1 MMEVHRKFLSQLSF
15 KTLIRAPAMVSA
27 IASPADLKHDDRA
40 LANSAQ
46 HRIQSLLDRI
56 EAERGIRILYA
67 CESGSRAWGFASPDS
82 DYDIRFVFAHPE
94 KAYLQVVA
102 PCDSIDLPLIN
113 GDLDAG
119 GWDAR
124 KALGLLGKSNGALV
138 EWLHSPIVYRKSP
151 GFPDRWRMAAREVF
165 SPKHSVDHYRGLAK
179 QMVFGKL
186 NTDAVRAKD
195 YLYALRAILAAE
207 WVLDGRGIPPVPFA
221 ELLPVAPS
229 EVRALVPELLE
240 HKARTMEGERM
251 ARIPVLD
258 AFLDRCLTDSAGRGA
273 LLPSTPEARSS
284 LDWLFRREIRIAA
297 PELAE
302 DYTLERVRR
311 GDVLLFESVAGSR
324 AYGTNLDHSDEDLRG
339 VFAAAAGLLGGLDGI
354 EQVSDD
360 RGDLVYYE
368 LGRLVELLLRNNP
381 NALELIAM
389 PEDCVRFR
397 HPLFERLVPSMFLSK
412 LCEKTYGEYAMGQIR
427 KARGLNK
434 KIVNPQPEKRH
445 PLLSFCRVPAG
456 QGSVPLLDW
465 LEHKG
470 IPPAECGL
478 TAVRNAAGM
487 FAIYQAPA
495 GTYRGLVS
503 PKDPDALV
511 FTSVP
516 KEAEPVGWMHCN
528 EDAFKAHCKAHR
540 EYWQWVQQRNEERYR
555 NNASHGRGYDSKN
568 LMHTIR
574 LLEMAGEIA
583 REGVLRVRRPNRDFL
598 LEIRSG
604 AFDYETLVARAEEL
618 HSGLESAFASSGL
631 PDAPDRYEVNA
642 LLVELR
648 EEFRIR

>member
-1 MMEVHRKFLSQLSF
+1 MDEPSN
-15 KTLIRAPAMVSA
+15 T
-27 IASPADLKHDDRA
+27 
-40 LANSAQ
+40 
-46 HRIQSLLDRI
+46 RILNLLDRI
-56 EAERGIRILYA
+56 ERERGIRILYA

-82 DYDIRFVFAHPE
+82 DYDIRFLFAHPQ

-102 PCDSIDLPLIN
+102 PCDAIDLPLLQ

-119 GWDAR
+119 GWDVR
-124 KALGLLGKSNGALV
+124 KALGLLGRSNGALV
-138 EWLHSPIVYRKSP
+138 EWLHSPIVYRETP
-151 GFPDRWRMAAREVF
+151 GFRDRWRAAAREVF

-179 QMVFGKL
+179 QMARGKL
-186 NTDAVRAKD
+186 NADAVRAKD

-207 WVLDGRGIPPVPFA
+207 WVLAGRGVPPVPFV
-221 ELLPVAPS
+221 ELLAMAPD
-229 EVRALVPELLE
+229 EVKALVPGLLD

-251 ARIPVLD
+251 ARLPAIDL
-258 AFLDRCLTDSAGRGA
+258 FLERCLAESAGRSA
-273 LLPSTPEARSS
+273 LPTSSPEARAS
-284 LDWLFRREIRIAA
+284 LDRLFRREIRVSA

-311 GDVLLFESVAGSR
+311 DDVLFFETVAGSR
-324 AYGTNLDHSDEDLRG
+324 AYGTDLDHSDEDLRG
-339 VFAAAAGLLGGLDGI
+339 VFVATAGLLGGLDRI
-354 EQVSDD
+354 EQVSDE
-360 RGDLVYYE
+360 RGDVVYYE
-368 LGRLVELLLRNNP
+368 IGRFIELLLRNNP

-397 HPLFERLVPSMFLSK
+397 HPLFARLDPSLFLSK
-412 LCEKTYGEYAMGQIR
+412 LCAKTYGEYAMGQIR

-445 PLLSFCRVPAG
+445 PLLAFCHVPVG
-456 QGSVPLLDW
+456 QGSVPLLEW
-465 LEHKG
+465 LEMKG
-470 IPPAECGL
+470 ISPAECGL

-516 KEAEPVGWMHCN
+516 KEAEPIGWMHCN
-528 EDAFKAHCKAHR
+528 EDAYKAHCKAHR
-540 EYWQWVQQRNEERYR
+540 EYWQWVEQRNEERYTT
-555 NNASHGRGYDSKN
+555 NASHGRGYDSKN

-583 REGVLRVRRPNRDFL
+583 RDGTLRVRRPNRDDL
-598 LEIRSG
+598 LQVRAGDLSY
-604 AFDYETLVARAEEL
+604 DTLVHRAEEL
-618 HSGLESAFASSGL
+618 HAGLESAFADSPL
-631 PDAPDRYEVNA
+631 PDRPDRVRVND
-642 LLVELR
+642 LLVEIR
-648 EEFRIR
+648 GEFGGSM